1 MTIVSRHKLSGS
13 TDFKQ
18 IKVAANS
25 SPGTTIHAADASAI
39 DEIWLKASNP
49 DSSPYDLTIEWGGTG
64 NPDDRMT
71 IEIPAKSSFWVVKG
85 ECLTNSL
92 VVKAFAGTAN
102 KILIGGYVN
111 RITTA

>member
-1 MTIVSRHKLSGS
+1 MTTVSRLKLSGS

-18 IKVAANS
+18 IKVAASS
-25 SPGTTIHAADASAI
+25 SPGTLIHAAHATDT

-49 DSSPYDLTIEWGGTG
+49 DTVPYVLTLEWGGTA
-64 NPDDRMT
+64 NPDDRIT
-71 IEIPAKSSFWVVKG
+71 IEIPARSSFWVVKG

-92 VVKAFAGTAN
+92 EVKAFGSTAN